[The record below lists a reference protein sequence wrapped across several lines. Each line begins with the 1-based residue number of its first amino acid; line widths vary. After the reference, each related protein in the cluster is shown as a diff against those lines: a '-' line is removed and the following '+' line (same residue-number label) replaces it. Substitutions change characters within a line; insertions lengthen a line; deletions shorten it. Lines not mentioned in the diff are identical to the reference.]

1 MTAREESHLLECRK
15 TGNNNQ
21 RFNNMKPGDSVEH
34 ILEELKERAV
44 AEFGE
49 RRAAELQDFLEQT
62 ARQIWEIDQVS
73 VHVDLEPGFYQ

>member
-1 MTAREESHLLECRK
+1 MR
-15 TGNNNQ
+15 
-21 RFNNMKPGDSVEH
+21 PGDSVED
-34 ILEELKERAV
+34 ILQELRAQAI

-49 RRAAELQDFLEQT
+49 RRAAQLQVFLEQT

>member
-1 MTAREESHLLECRK
+1 
-15 TGNNNQ
+15 
-21 RFNNMKPGDSVEH
+21 MKPGDSVDH

-49 RRAAELQDFLEQT
+49 QRAAELQDFLEQT

>member
-1 MTAREESHLLECRK
+1 
-15 TGNNNQ
+15 
-21 RFNNMKPGDSVEH
+21 MKPGDSVES
-34 ILEELKERAV
+34 IVQQLRAQAA

-62 ARQIWEIDQVS
+62 ARQIWEIDQVT